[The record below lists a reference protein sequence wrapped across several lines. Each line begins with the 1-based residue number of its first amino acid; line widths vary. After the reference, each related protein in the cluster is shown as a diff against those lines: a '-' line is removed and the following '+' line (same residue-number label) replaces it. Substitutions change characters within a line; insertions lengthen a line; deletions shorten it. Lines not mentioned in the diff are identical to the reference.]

1 MQVTVAEV
9 ALLVMALQPV
19 QTLLLSQDP
28 AGHAVRHVS
37 AMAPFASPFFFVVPD
52 AAHATTREVRREV
65 QVRAVLAR
73 DPVTALHA
81 GQVSA
86 DPQAPTVLK

>member
-52 AAHATTREVRREV
+52 AAHAATLEVRREV